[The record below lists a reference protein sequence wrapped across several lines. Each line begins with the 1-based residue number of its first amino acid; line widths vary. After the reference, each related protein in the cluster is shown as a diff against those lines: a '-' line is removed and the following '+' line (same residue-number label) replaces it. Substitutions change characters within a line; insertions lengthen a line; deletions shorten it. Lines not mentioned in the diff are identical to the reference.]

1 MPVGLGFDVHR
12 LETGRPLILGGV
24 CIHFH
29 KGLAGHSDADVL
41 THALMDALLGA
52 VGEGDIGI
60 HFPDRDPAFLGAD
73 SLVLLRQVMDMVKAK
88 GFSLVNIDMIIM
100 AEAPKIAP
108 YVQRMR
114 QSLAQ
119 TMNINKERINIKA
132 TTTEGLGFVGR
143 GEGIA
148 AQVVV
153 LLQNSVD

>member
-24 CIHFH
+24 CIPFH

-60 HFPDRDPAFLGAD
+60 HFPDTDPAFLGAD

-119 TMNINKERINIKA
+119 TMNINKEGINIKA